1 MNQMQVGF
9 KYWGILLFYLEV
21 HFPNCFLLIKDG
33 RQRRAC
39 VALFSPVPFL
49 RVNTGPLF
57 FFPGCQCG
65 TLECVPNSLKI
76 NKSVS
81 DQLSHANQGTTECE
95 DKCCGT

>member
-39 VALFSPVPFL
+39 VALFSSVPFQ

-57 FFPGCQCG
+57 FFSQAVNVA
-65 TLECVPNSLKI
+65 LWNVSQIRLK
-76 NKSVS
+76 
-81 DQLSHANQGTTECE
+81 
-95 DKCCGT
+95 